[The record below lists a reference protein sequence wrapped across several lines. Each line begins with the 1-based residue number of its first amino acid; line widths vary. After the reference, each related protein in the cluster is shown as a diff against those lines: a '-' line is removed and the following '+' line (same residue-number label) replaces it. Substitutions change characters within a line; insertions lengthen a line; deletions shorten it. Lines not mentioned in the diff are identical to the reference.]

1 LANKLLTFYICLII
15 KEIPLFDIFDIAL
28 FTHTPTPSNTLPAQH
43 LQHPVLSECCAM
55 AGDISPGGFRGLS
68 EAPGCTGQG
77 TLQPLHKAFVPTRQ
91 E

>member
-1 LANKLLTFYICLII
+1 LANKLLAFFIYLII
-15 KEIPLFDIFDIAL
+15 KEITLFDISDIAL
-28 FTHTPTPSNTLPAQH
+28 FTHTPTPSNILPTQH

-55 AGDISPGGFRGLS
+55 AGDISHGGFRGLS

-77 TLQPLHKAFVPTRQ
+77 TLQPLHRASVPTVP

>member
-1 LANKLLTFYICLII
+1 MI
-15 KEIPLFDIFDIAL
+15 KEIPWFDICDIAL
-28 FTHTPTPSNTLPAQH
+28 FTHTLTPSNTLPAQH

-55 AGDISPGGFRGLS
+55 ADDISPGGFRGLS

-77 TLQPLHKAFVPTRQ
+77 TLQPLHRASVPTVP